1 MKMDNRI
8 KSLFGITEDD
18 YRKLR
23 FNLDES
29 SVHTALGSDDLHVLY
44 FDSDDGCALFS
55 TPCEIFEESGI
66 TFQLIDC
73 NYCDIALSDLNFI
86 YKIFKSYSRDVA
98 KEQKT

>member
-1 MKMDNRI
+1 MDNRI

-23 FNLDES
+23 FNLNES

-55 TPCEIFEESGI
+55 TPCEMFEESGI
-66 TFQLIDC
+66 KLELIDC
-73 NYCDIALSDLNFI
+73 KYCDISLSDLNFI
-86 YKIFKSYSRDVA
+86 YRGFESYSRAVA
-98 KEQKT
+98 NEN